1 MVIYNAHH
9 HLEVSSSNQEFNQGQ
24 QDFNHQLHTPQP
36 TIHG

>member
-1 MVIYNAHH
+1 MVTSNVH
-9 HLEVSSSNQEFNQGQ
+9 HLLEISSSNQEFIKGQ